1 MKPFDANQ
9 DQDILRLAADKIKKH
24 DISEALE
31 LLLQAFQD
39 MTANIH
45 FLNLT
50 ARCYYALGEFEH
62 AQRCWEEVLRID
74 PDNRSAG
81 AGLSELQRPDFQFW
95 LKRYH
100 QSLALVEKKD
110 FHEAGIQLRR
120 LLEEHDNFVALYQV
134 LGLCYLANGDRR
146 EAHRIWR
153 QGLAIDRSNVSLK
166 QYLQLPEKRAVPV
179 HTKIVE
185 EKTAPRQMIGRRTL
199 TIAAAVLCL
208 ALVIETGAFIS
219 ARRESAEALLSMSAQ
234 IQKNDETSE
243 GKIVPAAVS
252 SSGLV
257 SEELSMAGSNY
268 DISHEK
274 EYFESGYH
282 AYQQKDWKTAVSN
295 LSVVVSIQSGS
306 YLNREAL
313 YYLARSYY
321 VQKDYHQ
328 ADLLY
333 RQYLKQFPDTNY
345 YDDALF
351 YLACTYYFTDQS
363 DQAKLTLERLQE
375 FDPNSGYLS
384 SQLYRSMME

>member
-1 MKPFDANQ
+1 MKPLDANQ
-9 DQDILRLAADKIKKH
+9 YQDALHLAADKLKQH

-31 LLLQAFQD
+31 LLLQAFRD
-39 MTANIH
+39 RPANIH

-50 ARCYYALGEFEH
+50 ARCYYVLGEFEH

-95 LKRYH
+95 LKRYQ
-100 QSLALVEKKD
+100 QSLGLVEKKD
-110 FHEAGIQLRR
+110 FAEARIQLRR
-120 LLEEHDNFVALYQV
+120 LMEEHDSFVALYQV
-134 LGLCYLANGDRR
+134 LGLCYLANGERR

-153 QGLAIDRSNVSLK
+153 QGLAIDHSNVSLK
-166 QYLQLPEKRAVPV
+166 QYLQLPEKRAVPI
-179 HTKIVE
+179 HASIVE
-185 EKTAPRQMIGRRTL
+185 DKNVPRQLLGRRTL
-199 TIAAAVLCL
+199 MIAAAVLCL
-208 ALVIETGAFIS
+208 ALVIETGAFINS
-219 ARRESAEALLSMSAQ
+219 RRESAEALQNMSAQ
-234 IQKNDETSE
+234 VQTIDDTSKDE
-243 GKIVPAAVS
+243 IVPTAVS
-252 SSGLV
+252 PSV
-257 SEELSMAGSNY
+257 SMGEELSMAGSEY

-282 AYQQKDWKTAVSN
+282 AYQQRDWKTAVSN

-333 RQYLKQFPDTNY
+333 RQYLQQFPDSNY

-351 YLACTYYFTDQS
+351 YLACTYYFTGQS
-363 DQAKLTLERLQE
+363 DQARLTMERLQE

-384 SQLYRSMME
+384 SKLYRSIMG

>member
-1 MKPFDANQ
+1 MKPLDANQ
-9 DQDILRLAADKIKKH
+9 HQDALHLAADKIKKH

-31 LLLQAFQD
+31 LLLQAFRD
-39 MTANIH
+39 RPANIH
-45 FLNLT
+45 FLNLA
-50 ARCYYALGEFEH
+50 ARCYYVLGEFEH

-95 LKRYH
+95 LKRY
-100 QSLALVEKKD
+100 QQALALVDKKD

-120 LLEEHDNFVALYQV
+120 LLEEHDNFVALYKV
-134 LGLCYLANGDRR
+134 LGLCYLAQGERR
-146 EAHRIWR
+146 EAHRMWR
-153 QGLAIDRSNVSLK
+153 KGLSIDRTNTSLK
-166 QYLQLPEKRAVPV
+166 QYLQLPEKRPAPV
-179 HTKIVE
+179 SSSPAE
-185 EKTAPRQMIGRRTL
+185 EISTPRQMLDRRTL
-199 TIAAAVLCL
+199 MIAAAVLCL
-208 ALVIETGAFIS
+208 ALVIETGAFLN
-219 ARRESAEALLSMSAQ
+219 ARRDSAEVLPNVPSEVQNINDS
-234 IQKNDETSE
+234 NDE
-243 GKIVPAAVS
+243 IVPAAVS
-252 SSGLV
+252 SSV
-257 SEELSMAGSNY
+257 SVGEELSMAGSDY

-282 AYQQKDWKTAVSN
+282 AYQQGDWKTAVSN

-321 VQKDYHQ
+321 VQKDYYQ

-333 RQYLKQFPDTNY
+333 RQYLQQFPDSNY

-351 YLACTYYFTDQS
+351 YLACTYYCTGQS
-363 DQAKLTLERLQE
+363 DQARLTMERLQE

-384 SQLYRSMME
+384 SKLYRSIME